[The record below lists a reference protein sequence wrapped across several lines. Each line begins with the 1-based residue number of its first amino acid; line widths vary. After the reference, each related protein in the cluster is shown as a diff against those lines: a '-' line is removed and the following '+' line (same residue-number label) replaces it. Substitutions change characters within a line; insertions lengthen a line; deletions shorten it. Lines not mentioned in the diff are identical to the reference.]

1 LWSYG
6 SVDGCTLGGIFC
18 LCGRIIGVG
27 DLEACPVFEPSPC
40 SGGVLK
46 FSVCEVGRDGLL
58 VFGSVQ
64 VGEGSF
70 CLCL

>member
-1 LWSYG
+1 MASLRVWRG
-6 SVDGCTLGGIFC
+6 
-18 LCGRIIGVG
+18 
-27 DLEACPVFEPSPC
+27 FEPSLC
-40 SGGVLK
+40 SGGGLK
-46 FSVCEVGRDGLL
+46 FSVCEVGQDGLL